1 LGSQKKI
8 PMKKLLLAASF
19 VLIGMLAIAQDAKD
33 FGEPVKAKK
42 AVSVEKF
49 KTNMDGKDE
58 WTGVVTGTVK
68 QVCKSEGCWL
78 RLDDGSKDGI
88 MVKMK
93 DHSFF
98 VPKDIDGK
106 TVYVSGK
113 AVRKT
118 TTVEQLQHYAE
129 DAGKSKE
136 EIAKITE
143 PKVEISIEAAGV
155 KVMQ

>member
-1 LGSQKKI
+1 
-8 PMKKLLLAASF
+8 M
-19 VLIGMLAIAQDAKD
+19 IAMAQEGKD

-118 TTVEQLQHYAE
+118 TTVAQLQHYAE